1 MTSSSKL
8 HNLMQPLDAGSAQD
22 AVAGIIVLDD
32 GRYLMQ
38 LRDDI
43 PGIFYPGHWGLF
55 GGAIE
60 KDEGF
65 EEALL
70 RELSEEL
77 SYEFVS
83 LNYFTKMNFCFEN
96 LDGKQVV
103 RMFFEIKIN
112 SDLLN
117 QFQLGEGQALEIMKV
132 EDILLNKRV
141 VPYDAFAIWMHF
153 TRSNKQHQRTD

>member
-1 MTSSSKL
+1 MTSSSNR
-8 HNLMQPLDAGSAQD
+8 HNLLQPLDAGAAQD
-22 AVAGIIVLDD
+22 AVAGILVLED

-43 PGIFYPGHWGLF
+43 PGIFYPDHWGLF

-60 KDEGF
+60 KDEDF
-65 EEALL
+65 EQALL

-77 SYEFVS
+77 SYEFAS

-103 RMFFEIKIN
+103 RMFYEIRIN
-112 SDLLN
+112 SDLLKK
-117 QFQLGEGQALEIMKV
+117 FRLEEGQALETMKA
-132 EDILLNKRV
+132 EDILLHKRV
-141 VPYDAFAIWMHF
+141 VPYDAFAIWMHY
-153 TRSNKQHQRTD
+153 TGLNKQK

>member
-1 MTSSSKL
+1 
-8 HNLMQPLDAGSAQD
+8 
-22 AVAGIIVLDD
+22 
-32 GRYLMQ
+32 MQ

-60 KDEGF
+60 KDENF
-65 EEALL
+65 EEALI

-96 LDGKQVV
+96 FNLEKV
-103 RMFFEIKIN
+103 R
-112 SDLLN
+112 L
-117 QFQLGEGQALEIMKV
+117 
-132 EDILLNKRV
+132 
-141 VPYDAFAIWMHF
+141 
-153 TRSNKQHQRTD
+153 

>member
-1 MTSSSKL
+1 VPSSDKS
-8 HNLMQPLDAGSAQD
+8 HNLLKPLASDAAQD
-22 AVAGIIVLDD
+22 AVAGIIVLED

-43 PGIFYPGHWGLF
+43 PGIFYPDHWGLF
-55 GGAIE
+55 GGAIQ
-60 KDEGF
+60 KDEDF

-96 LDGKQVV
+96 LNGNKVV
-103 RMFFEIKIN
+103 RMFFEIKI
-112 SDLLN
+112 SSELLN
-117 QFQLGEGQALEIMKV
+117 QFNLGEGQALAAMNAE
-132 EDILLNKRV
+132 EILLHKRV

-153 TRSNKQHQRTD
+153 TRSNQQQ